1 MWLYSHHTLVTY
13 LRWQYCHDTCKSEVL
28 GAKNVTVLSQ
38 YVSGF
43 IFDRISPA
51 ESPSYYDE
59 YIILVNL
66 LVISARHG
74 KTTTICVNTDQ
85 VIWKYH
91 LQNIH
96 CIDLYY
102 DSNNIDLF
110 ATHTRCNGCRSQFT
124 DIVLNIRSTVN
135 NHVTLCPF
143 IITCLNKRFTKRN
156 MCPLLLQLNVKF
168 KCCNKFKT
176 STSCHVRIKTC
187 QNVIP
192 PYFLTAELL
201 ISHLT
206 ACATFTQIK
215 TTVVWQLNLRIL
227 SD

>member
-28 GAKNVTVLSQ
+28 GAKNVTVLSL

-66 LVISARHG
+66 LVIS
-74 KTTTICVNTDQ
+74 
-85 VIWKYH
+85 
-91 LQNIH
+91 
-96 CIDLYY
+96 
-102 DSNNIDLF
+102 
-110 ATHTRCNGCRSQFT
+110 
-124 DIVLNIRSTVN
+124 TVN
-135 NHVTLCPF
+135 NHVTFCPF

-201 ISHLT
+201 IYHLT